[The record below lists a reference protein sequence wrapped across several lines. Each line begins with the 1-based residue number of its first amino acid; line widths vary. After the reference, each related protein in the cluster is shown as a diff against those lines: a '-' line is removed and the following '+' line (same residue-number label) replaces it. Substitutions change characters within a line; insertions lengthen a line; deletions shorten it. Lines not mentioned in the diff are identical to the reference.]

1 MSDPSPAAVAARYE
15 RIAAERAANGDHR
28 RHLGREESLALLD
41 QLWGPIPDD
50 AMAWAD
56 GLFADDPAT

>member
-1 MSDPSPAAVAARYE
+1 MSDPSTAAADARYE

-28 RHLGREESLALLD
+28 RHLSREESLALLD

-50 AMAWAD
+50 AMAWAER
-56 GLFADDPAT
+56 LFTDPAA